1 MIREVGVRP
10 KESVHI
16 FCEAS
21 IPYFVIPTTD
31 PSANRVLSVASMA
44 ALLEKE
50 VDIFH
55 NNPSDGTADVCPF
68 AVNNV
73 CFLIQSIDLTVRP

>member
-1 MIREVGVRP
+1 MLGQGSRCQAEEERL
-10 KESVHI
+10 HLLR
-16 FCEAS
+16 AS
-21 IPYFVIPTTD
+21 IPTFVIPTTD

-55 NNPSDGTADVCPF
+55 NNPSDGTAGVCPF

-73 CFLIQSIDLTVRP
+73 CFLIQ